1 MTKTNIHEQVRKIE
15 VEQITGDPVKIL
27 VSTALSAEKVRRAE
41 EYARGAGIAN
51 NDRKEK
57 QGHYKE
63 VGAKGKPAI
72 SAEAAIAEDID
83 FKSWE
88 DQLAGANGGQQPED
102 EESGESM
109 TEYRSGT
116 FHDTGDEGIV
126 LGEEDGTTQEDWLD
140 EGKNHTTGQY
150 RHRKHQEAEATL
162 DEQQLDDLYN

>member
-1 MTKTNIHEQVRKIE
+1 MHEQVRSIE

-63 VGAKGKPAI
+63 LGDMGKPEL
-72 SAEAAIAEDID
+72 SEEESIAEQLH
-83 FKSWE
+83 FGTWE
-88 DQLAGANGGQQPED
+88 SELAGANGIKAQIED
-102 EESGESM
+102 LQE
-109 TEYRSGT
+109 TEYRSDT
-116 FHDTGDEGIV
+116 FHDSEDGLIV
-126 LGEEDGTTQEDWLD
+126 LGEEDGSTQEDWLG
-140 EGKNHTTGQY
+140 EGNNHTTGQY

-162 DEQQLDDLYN
+162 DDQQLDDLYN

>member
-1 MTKTNIHEQVRKIE
+1 MTKTKMHEQVRSIE
-15 VEQITGDPVKIL
+15 VKDESGDAVSLVVK
-27 VSTALSAEKVRRAE
+27 ALLSRQDARRAYE
-41 EYARGAGIAN
+41 RGAGIAN
-51 NDRKEK
+51 NDRAEQK
-57 QGHYKE
+57 GHYKE
-63 VGAKGKPAI
+63 LGEMGKPELSEEEAI
-72 SAEAAIAEDID
+72 SEDID

-88 DQLAGANGGQQPED
+88 DQLAGANGGKQPED

-109 TEYRSGT
+109 TEYRSDT

-162 DEQQLDDLYN
+162 DDQQLDDLYN